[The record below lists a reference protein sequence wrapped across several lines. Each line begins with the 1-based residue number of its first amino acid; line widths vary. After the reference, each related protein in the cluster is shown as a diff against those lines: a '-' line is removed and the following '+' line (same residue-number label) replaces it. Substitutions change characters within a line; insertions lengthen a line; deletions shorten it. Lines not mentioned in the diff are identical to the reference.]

1 MAARSRHYLVKEG
14 RCGCGRV
21 PRSIFIFHT
30 LPRILFIAHE
40 STHFHLQPHF
50 EHTSFCHTVCTR
62 LNLGTAV
69 MCFYVFFGTQ
79 GMDHCSSDVASSVVN
94 SGKVVFRYDNM
105 LSDFVL
111 HLLCE

>member
-1 MAARSRHYLVKEG
+1 MWMRKGAQIDLHLLHSATN
-14 RCGCGRV
+14 
-21 PRSIFIFHT
+21 P
-30 LPRILFIAHE
+30 FIAHE

-62 LNLGTAV
+62 LNSGTAV
-69 MCFYVFFGTQ
+69 CCFSVFFGTQ
-79 GMDHCSSDVASSVVN
+79 NMDHCSSDVASSVVN
-94 SGKVVFRYDNM
+94 SGKVVFRYDNV